1 MLLLRAQRLA
11 ALALA
16 ALSRHGATLAP
27 QLRAPC
33 AAPAASAAAALA
45 HCVVTLTSPE
55 AWRLEG
61 DAMATDE
68 DAGGAPADAVLLH
81 LLRGGAFRT
90 LRALV
95 LAATPTPAALP
106 AAADAA
112 PASVLDAL
120 LLHVWL
126 RADAAPGAAAVTPR
140 RARAAPQ
147 LLSLPLLWRRCPG
160 LGAAVARVWPAALR
174 ALADELPRGATA
186 DDARALLPADASYP
200 AAAWLL
206 GNLLEGAPAALAAAR
221 AAGGGGA
228 HAAAALGFAAATEAL
243 LPALPRAAL
252 GAPDE
257 EEDAPQGDAS
267 AGAGGVSAHLPPP
280 HALAA
285 QLALLSDGALLRDL
299 IHTVMPPPP
308 PPDVAS
314 SPADAAAAAAA
325 VRLCSLLHCALSRLR
340 GAERGRM
347 LASLAFS
354 AGLVPRLWACIRSCA
369 DSGLWAAPTGGATG
383 AAAAAAAAAPGWLL
397 PLAVLAP
404 VYRRVRTRQR
414 CLQLLS
420 ATCEICCLMMR
431 CVTPLLACSFLLLT
445 ADDEEFYEQGASSSC
460 LLLLF
465 SVLWSC
471 VRFACACAH
480 ARAAPAAAGNPLTL
494 RDNVRLVTLLR
505 DSLWQLIWTEA
516 PSSGPQAAAA
526 AASPSSPAALRAAAT
541 ASLARLF
548 AQLHARNGRRRFAP
562 PEAFFR
568 EELSRRD
575 AVAERLLADAA
586 AADADADMDADG
598 GGGAGGAPDV
608 AAQPASRAAHL
619 LAAAPA
625 LAPFHLRAAL
635 FQELCAADRD
645 AAREGAGRHG
655 AAGWDP
661 LAAIMGSTL
670 TIRRDHLFED
680 GLSGLGALPAGA
692 LRGPVRIRFVNALGA
707 PEAGVDGGGLFK
719 DFLDD
724 LVRSAFDPRAGLWRT
739 TPAHALYPSPASGG
753 ADARH
758 LEVFRFQGAV
768 LAKALFEGMLA
779 ELPLAGFFLSK
790 LRGDAMELN
799 DLASLDEALYRS
811 LLFLKRYEGD
821 HAALCLFFTTT
832 RDAADAA
839 EVELVPRG
847 RDTPVTARNK
857 LTYIHLVANYK
868 LTQQMR
874 AQCDAFLQGFHS
886 LIRPQWVRMFSADEL
901 QQLIGGSPEGVSVAD
916 LRRWTSYSGGF
927 TAEHPTI
934 LLLWEV
940 VAELAPPQQAAFL
953 KFVTACSR
961 APLLGFR
968 TLEPR
973 FCVHRAGVARSDAPD
988 EGADLERLPTAA
1000 TCMVRSVRAGATCP
1014 LFTHADAHACAQ
1026 NLLKLPP
1033 YQRKADMVQKLL
1045 YAISANAGFDLS

>member
-1 MLLLRAQRLA
+1 M
-11 ALALA
+11 
-16 ALSRHGATLAP
+16 
-27 QLRAPC
+27 
-33 AAPAASAAAALA
+33 
-45 HCVVTLTSPE
+45 
-55 AWRLEG
+55 
-61 DAMATDE
+61 
-68 DAGGAPADAVLLH
+68 
-81 LLRGGAFRT
+81 
-90 LRALV
+90 
-95 LAATPTPAALP
+95 
-106 AAADAA
+106 
-112 PASVLDAL
+112 
-120 LLHVWL
+120 
-126 RADAAPGAAAVTPR
+126 
-140 RARAAPQ
+140 
-147 LLSLPLLWRRCPG
+147 
-160 LGAAVARVWPAALR
+160 
-174 ALADELPRGATA
+174 
-186 DDARALLPADASYP
+186 
-200 AAAWLL
+200 
-206 GNLLEGAPAALAAAR
+206 
-221 AAGGGGA
+221 
-228 HAAAALGFAAATEAL
+228 
-243 LPALPRAAL
+243 
-252 GAPDE
+252 
-257 EEDAPQGDAS
+257 
-267 AGAGGVSAHLPPP
+267 
-280 HALAA
+280 
-285 QLALLSDGALLRDL
+285 
-299 IHTVMPPPP
+299 
-308 PPDVAS
+308 
-314 SPADAAAAAAA
+314 
-325 VRLCSLLHCALSRLR
+325 
-340 GAERGRM
+340 
-347 LASLAFS
+347 
-354 AGLVPRLWACIRSCA
+354 
-369 DSGLWAAPTGGATG
+369 
-383 AAAAAAAAAPGWLL
+383 
-397 PLAVLAP
+397 
-404 VYRRVRTRQR
+404 
-414 CLQLLS
+414 
-420 ATCEICCLMMR
+420 
-431 CVTPLLACSFLLLT
+431 PLLACSFLLLT
-445 ADDEEFYEQGASSSC
+445 ADDEEFYEQG
-460 LLLLF
+460 
-465 SVLWSC
+465 
-471 VRFACACAH
+471 
-480 ARAAPAAAGNPLTL
+480 NPLTL

-505 DSLWQLIWTEA
+505 DGLWQLIWTEA

-526 AASPSSPAALRAAAT
+526 AAASPASPAALRAAAT

-598 GGGAGGAPDV
+598 TGGAGGAPDA

-635 FQELCAADRD
+635 FQELCAVDRD

-779 ELPLAGFFLSK
+779 ELPFAGFFLSK

-847 RDTPVTARNK
+847 RDTPVSARNK

-927 TAEHPTI
+927 TAEHPTV

-1000 TCMVRSVRAGATCP
+1000 TCMVRSVRADARCRSRA
-1014 LFTHADAHACAQ
+1014 LTHACGRAEPVEAAAVPAQGGHGAEAAVRHQRQRGLRPQLIVLEGSASHNNQNRSACASS
-1026 NLLKLPP
+1026 LLVLVALAFKERHELAHHVRVCVLIPLVRVP
-1033 YQRKADMVQKLL
+1033 SEQHRMTQSVSMRCSV
-1045 YAISANAGFDLS
+1045 SATLRSDRPRTWPSSPNARRCRTSACQTAPAG